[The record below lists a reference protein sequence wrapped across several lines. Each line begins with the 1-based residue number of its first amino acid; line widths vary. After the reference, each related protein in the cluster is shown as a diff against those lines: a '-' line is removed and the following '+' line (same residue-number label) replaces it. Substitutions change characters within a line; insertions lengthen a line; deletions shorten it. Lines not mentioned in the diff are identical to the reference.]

1 MPTPECVPPADGG
14 RWNIAASGAG
24 CQERI
29 ALSVVIPVY
38 NEEESLQG
46 LYDALQEGLRATS
59 QPWEVLLIDDGSR
72 DGSFRVLKEL
82 HERDRRFRV
91 IRFRRNF
98 GQSAAMAAGFDHA
111 RGDVV
116 VTMDADLQNDPRDIP
131 MLLATMEA
139 GNYDV
144 VSGWRVKRQDT
155 FLSRRLPS
163 IIANRLISRMTGV
176 SLHDYGCSLKAYRSE
191 VTRNVRLYGE
201 LHRFVPALA
210 SWMGVSVKEVPVQHH
225 ARRHGKSKY
234 NLSRVSRVVLDLLTV
249 SFLLNYAVRPMQ
261 IFGLMGLIV
270 GGGGFALAA
279 YLAALKFFWGASLSQ
294 RPLLWLAVLC
304 IIVGVQFISMG
315 LLGEIMTRT
324 YYEAQHKPTYAVR
337 EIVEG

>member
-1 MPTPECVPPADGG
+1 
-14 RWNIAASGAG
+14 
-24 CQERI
+24 
-29 ALSVVIPVY
+29 
-38 NEEESLQG
+38 
-46 LYDALQEGLRATS
+46 
-59 QPWEVLLIDDGSR
+59 
-72 DGSFRVLKEL
+72 
-82 HERDRRFRV
+82 
-91 IRFRRNF
+91 
-98 GQSAAMAAGFDHA
+98 
-111 RGDVV
+111 
-116 VTMDADLQNDPRDIP
+116 

-139 GNYDV
+139 GDHDV

-176 SLHDYGCSLKAYRSE
+176 HLHDYGCSLKAYRSE
-191 VTRNVRLYGE
+191 VTHNVRLYGE

-210 SWMGVSVKEVPVQHH
+210 SWMGISVKEVPVQHH
-225 ARRHGKSKY
+225 PRRHGRSKY
-234 NLSRVSRVVLDLLTV
+234 NISRVSRVVLDLLTV
-249 SFLLNYAVRPMQ
+249 CFLLNYAVRPMQ

-279 YLAALKFFWGASLSQ
+279 YLAALKIFWGASLSQ

-315 LLGEIMTRT
+315 LLGELMIRT

-337 EIVEG
+337 EIVGD